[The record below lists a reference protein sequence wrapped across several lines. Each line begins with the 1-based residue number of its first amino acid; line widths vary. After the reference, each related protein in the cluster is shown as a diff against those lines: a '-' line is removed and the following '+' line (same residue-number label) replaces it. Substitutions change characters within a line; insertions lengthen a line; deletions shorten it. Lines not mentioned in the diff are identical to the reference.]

1 MISKYSSF
9 ISLPSLFLWLG
20 ITVTP
25 TLAGQT
31 MTFDNFMI
39 DPAARWEFITDQVM
53 GGISLGKLEFK
64 TDTTSS
70 FARMTGNVSL
80 ENKGGF
86 IQFRRKVNKKFDN
99 SLMGLKLSLRG
110 NNEVYFIHLRTT
122 GTYLPWQYYQASFA
136 SKDQWST
143 VSIPFSQFRRSGWML
158 SENVKPQNI
167 KSLGIVAF
175 GKKHTVKI
183 DVRAISLY

>member
-20 ITVTP
+20 ITVSSTV
-25 TLAGQT
+25 AGQI
-31 MTFDNFMI
+31 MTFDNFII

-53 GGISLGKLEFK
+53 GGVSNGKLEFK

-122 GTYLPWQYYQASFA
+122 GTFLPWQYYQASFA

-167 KSLGIVAF
+167 KSIGIVAF